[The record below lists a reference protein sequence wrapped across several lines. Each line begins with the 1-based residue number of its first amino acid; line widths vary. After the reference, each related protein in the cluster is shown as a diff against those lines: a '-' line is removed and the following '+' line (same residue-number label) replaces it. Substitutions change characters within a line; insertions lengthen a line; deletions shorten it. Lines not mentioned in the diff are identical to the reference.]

1 MKNYIQDDDSS
12 TDDDSI
18 ASKRENT
25 TWDINAIKLYDEAD
39 HAQGPRIES
48 TTGFL
53 SEDYWTDY
61 TKVLESLPQLE
72 YLFQPCLTDLSIE
85 ELNETNNIYA
95 STIVSI
101 QNHTQNDDE
110 TTNTIRT
117 FDETI
122 SIPWEPYN
130 NMKSTSW
137 DSYSPTDFDNN
148 IYECNN
154 VNHNLEQQEEEMKN
168 RNQLP
173 IISKEDLD
181 IVAHTF
187 YLRKK
192 EMENVS

>member
-1 MKNYIQDDDSS
+1 MFDR
-12 TDDDSI
+12 SI
-18 ASKRENT
+18 KR
-25 TWDINAIKLYDEAD
+25 K
-39 HAQGPRIES
+39 
-48 TTGFL
+48 
-53 SEDYWTDY
+53 
-61 TKVLESLPQLE
+61 
-72 YLFQPCLTDLSIE
+72 C
-85 ELNETNNIYA
+85 NEINNIYA

-110 TTNTIRT
+110 TTTTIRT

-148 IYECNN
+148 TYECNN

-192 EMENVS
+192 EMENVSYPDPVETELSFYDCQQELNDITHVTILKVETLDSGQQTCNQTRPVLNIKAPISNAQIKNKK